1 MNKASPGSAQ
11 DAELVRAL
19 VQAQDLCARLEAE
32 RSTAK
37 REAEAARS
45 RATELEE
52 SIAFRLGSLLL
63 SARSIKGLLGAPREL
78 ARLVR
83 HWKTRG
89 HRGGPTGTATAPS
102 FAELPGADIVR
113 AWHASRRPAPP
124 ERLSGLRV
132 AAVVDEFTEACFA
145 PDCQL
150 LNLPVTEMERHL
162 DEFQPHLLFVE
173 SAWRG
178 RDGDWMHKVHPCS
191 GELRRLVDACRRRA
205 VPTVFWSKEDPSHF
219 ENFIEAAAL
228 FDHVFTTDADCVPRY
243 RERLGHDRVDVLG
256 FACQPAIH
264 NPVEERARRKAAS
277 FAGSWYAKYPD
288 RARDFEALADAVQK
302 VMPLEI
308 YDRNHERSDP
318 AFAYPEKYHSLIK
331 GGVPYERIA
340 DVYKGCEFAITVNTI
355 TGSPTMFAR
364 RVFEL
369 LACNTITVSNYSA
382 GLDRMFGDIVVMAG
396 RDDVS
401 GRLRQL
407 AYSQLER
414 RRLRMR
420 GLREVMRHH
429 TAARRLEQITRAVL
443 GPVTAEEPCVWVVAQ
458 ARNGDEL
465 ARVLDMFQAQL
476 WQRKELL
483 LVASEDL
490 ARAGSSKLVR
500 DARFVDGT
508 DKVES
513 LVPEEDWLAQWH
525 PDDYYG
531 PCYLLDL
538 MHASRFWD
546 GMLIGKSSWF
556 RMAACGPMLQDGD
569 DPYHETGDL
578 SPRRSIGK
586 GGLVAQVGFRQSAT
600 ASAWPSGTKG
610 LAVAEFGYCMD
621 GGGSPGAAV
630 VDV

>member
-19 VQAQDLCARLEAE
+19 VQAQDLCARLETE

-37 REAEAARS
+37 REAEAATS

-78 ARLVR
+78 ASLVR
-83 HWKTRG
+83 HWKRRG
-89 HRGGPTGTATAPS
+89 HSAGPTGAATTPS
-102 FAELPGADIVR
+102 FAELPGAGIAR

-124 ERLSGLRV
+124 GRLSELRV

-178 RDGDWMHKVHPCS
+178 REGDWMHKVHPCS

-205 VPTVFWSKEDPSHF
+205 VPTVFWSKEDPGHF

-264 NPVEERARRKAAS
+264 NPVEQQPRRMAAS

-288 RARDFEALADAVQK
+288 RARDFEAVADAVQQ

-318 AFAYPEKYHSLIK
+318 AFAYPAKYQSLIK

-364 RVFEL
+364 RIFEL

-396 RDDVS
+396 RDDVRD
-401 GRLRQL
+401 RLNRL
-407 AYSQLER
+407 AGSREAR
-414 RRLRMR
+414 HRTRLR
-420 GLREVMRHH
+420 GLREVMGRH
-429 TAARRLEQITRAVL
+429 TASLRLARLAAAARCPADV
-443 GPVTAEEPCVWVVAQ
+443 EEPRVWVVAE
-458 ARNGDEL
+458 ATSEEEL
-465 ARVLDMFQAQL
+465 SHLTAMFEAQL
-476 WQRKELL
+476 WQNRELL
-483 LVASEDL
+483 LVL
-490 ARAGSSKLVR
+490 P
-500 DARFVDGT
+500 
-508 DKVES
+508 ES
-513 LVPEEDWLAQWH
+513 LRNSPALWSGARVVEGSVSLSTLVPDNGWVSQWH
-525 PDDYYG
+525 PADHYG
-531 PCYLLDL
+531 PAYLLDL
-538 MHASRFWD
+538 MHATMYSRAA
-546 GMLIGKSSWF
+546 LIGKSTYF
-556 RMAACGPMLQDGD
+556 RMLAQGPELQSGVA
-569 DPYHETGDL
+569 PYREAIGL
-578 SPRRSIGK
+578 APRRSVGAGNLFAGFSIVDVARADSC
-586 GGLVAQVGFRQSAT
+586 LVSVN
-600 ASAWPSGTKG
+600 G
-610 LAVAEFGYCMD
+610 LAVDEFGYCMD
-621 GGGSPGAAV
+621 GAGRPDAAWA
-630 VDV
+630 DV